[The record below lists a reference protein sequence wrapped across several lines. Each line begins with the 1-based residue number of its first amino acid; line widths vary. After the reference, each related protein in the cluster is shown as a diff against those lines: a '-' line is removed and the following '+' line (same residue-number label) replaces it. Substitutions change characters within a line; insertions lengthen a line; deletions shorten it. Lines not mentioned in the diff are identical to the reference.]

1 VAAGC
6 VPQESEHVGHAV
18 ILTDRSRGIPRGGAT
33 ASNQARRHKREQRN
47 DCHQHHRSKK
57 QGRGVV
63 FRPAHK

>member
-33 ASNQARRHKREQRN
+33 TSNQACRHKREQG
-47 DCHQHHRSKK
+47 DDGHQQHRSKK

-63 FRPAHK
+63 FRPAYK